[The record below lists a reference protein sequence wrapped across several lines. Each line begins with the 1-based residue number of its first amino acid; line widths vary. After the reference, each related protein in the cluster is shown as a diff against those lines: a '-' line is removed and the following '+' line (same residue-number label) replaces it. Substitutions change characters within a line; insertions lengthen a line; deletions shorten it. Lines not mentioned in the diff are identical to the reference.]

1 MFVVYVCVCNLRA
14 QRVLERTRGI
24 YTMYYLAVVNDD
36 DHHNHNHRIHRKKEE
51 EKEYKKRRGLS
62 KWRRKGSSVITKE
75 RLKKRRGYID
85 RNL

>member
-36 DHHNHNHRIHRKKEE
+36 DHHNHNHRIHRKK
-51 EKEYKKRRGLS
+51 KKKKNIKREGGLANGVG
-62 KWRRKGSSVITKE
+62 KDP
-75 RLKKRRGYID
+75 L
-85 RNL
+85 